1 MSSISNDTASLWKSK
16 MEGLRFIQYM
26 FNSLVKERKR
36 GGGGGEREREREIN
50 LLVQGIR
57 DVEGPMKNVHL
68 N

>member
-1 MSSISNDTASLWKSK
+1 MSSISNDTSSLRKSK

-26 FNSLVKERKR
+26 CNSLVRERERER
-36 GGGGGEREREREIN
+36 GGGEREIN

-57 DVEGPMKNVHL
+57 YVEGSMKNVRL

>member
-1 MSSISNDTASLWKSK
+1 MSSISNDTSSLRKSK

-26 FNSLVKERKR
+26 CNSLVK
-36 GGGGGEREREREIN
+36 EREREIN

-57 DVEGPMKNVHL
+57 DVEGPMKNVRL